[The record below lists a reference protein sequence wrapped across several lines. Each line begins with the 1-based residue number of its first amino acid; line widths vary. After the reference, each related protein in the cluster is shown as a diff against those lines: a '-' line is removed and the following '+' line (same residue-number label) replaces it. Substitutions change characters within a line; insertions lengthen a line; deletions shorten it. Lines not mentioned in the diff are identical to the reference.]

1 LTVDEP
7 LFFLPDVDVALAA
20 SLEDVVLDESD
31 ASPSLLSPFSPSP
44 LSSSP
49 VSVVEEEAEDVVED
63 ESSPVSLSSPSDEG
77 VAVLELEDTVAETES
92 PSSPPSVGLG
102 VAVIIVYVEPPNT
115 VVGPEGARVIAGPP
129 TEDITVT
136 YAGIDVDVD
145 VCDSI
150 EVEVL
155 SSPVAVSS
163 VVVTTALD
171 VLTVAVGPGS
181 AVISLNNERKAER
194 KSPESAGIGAAHTFV
209 NGRRMKRTKVDLA
222 NVNIA

>member
-1 LTVDEP
+1 M
-7 LFFLPDVDVALAA
+7 DVALAA
-20 SLEDVVLDESD
+20 SLEDVTLDESD
-31 ASPSLLSPFSPSP
+31 SSPPLSSSLSPSP
-44 LSSSP
+44 LSSP
-49 VSVVEEEAEDVVED
+49 PLSVVEGEAEDAVED
-63 ESSPVSLSSPSDEG
+63 ESSPVSLPSPSDEG
-77 VAVLELEDTVAETES
+77 VAVLELEDTVAEAES
-92 PSSPPSVGLG
+92 PSSPPSLPPSVGLG

-115 VVGPEGARVIAGPP
+115 VVDPEGARVIAGPP

-145 VCDSI
+145 VGDSTS
-150 EVEVL
+150 VEVL

-222 NVNIA
+222 NVNMA